1 MEIFL
6 VYSANKS
13 LLSKAIQCYT
23 KEAYNHVSLALD
35 KELINTYSFGR
46 KKMSNPLIGGFVKED
61 FWDPF
66 FSTSECAVYS
76 LEVTEEQ
83 YERIMSILEYFNK
96 NKALYKYNFIGLVAL
111 SLDYRLEREHAF
123 FCSEFV
129 ATLLSDSGAA
139 TFEKENHFITPQ
151 DLLNLGTLEKVFE
164 GKMIHYL
171 TENHSANA
179 VAHMSVA

>member
-66 FSTSECAVYS
+66 FFTSECAIYS
-76 LEVTEEQ
+76 LDVSPEE
-83 YERIMSILEYFNK
+83 YEKITSLLNYFEK
-96 NKALYKYNFIGLVAL
+96 NKALYKYNFIGLLAL
-111 SLDYRLEREHAF
+111 SLEYNLEREHAY
-123 FCSEFV
+123 FCSEFI
-129 ATLLSDSGAA
+129 ATILTESNVGV
-139 TFEKENHFITPQ
+139 FEKDNQFIKPQ
-151 DLLNLGTLEKVFE
+151 DLLSLNRLEKVYE
-164 GKMIHYL
+164 GQIIDYL
-171 TENHSANA
+171 TSSKLSQPLE
-179 VAHMSVA
+179 MSMA